1 MNQNIY
7 EEAQQILERL
17 NEDLKPIMSDAGV
30 VTVRFATT
38 FSKLE
43 EISKVVGIRI
53 LPHLETLYS
62 DFETKHNAWVLF
74 AISAPNVENLTGDL
88 AQDYIKLQHVR
99 VSGIA
104 LVVFLNESKP
114 AEADAKDAGEN
125 AKAIT
130 VIAVGQTKPLLT
142 ALFKNPKVGDDDY
155 LCITTTAED
164 ITPADKERTSEV
176 VSDLADRLEKIVNAV
191 LAEYGTE
198 PNGLAIN

>member
-30 VTVRFATT
+30 VTRIATT

-114 AEADAKDAGEN
+114 AKDAGKD

-130 VIAVGQTKPLLT
+130 VIAVGQVKPLLT
-142 ALFKNPKVGDDDY
+142 ALFKNPKVADDDY
-155 LCITTTAED
+155 LSITTTCED
-164 ITPADKERTSEV
+164 ITEADKERTSEV

-191 LAEYGTE
+191 LAEYGTPE